1 MLKTLGLITEHLFSQ
16 LINPPQSQD
25 SEPGAIALWL
35 TSRAHAEHIHAGRHS
50 STRESVMIEVHQVTR
65 RFPQQRRPVLD
76 EIDFK
81 LERGSFA
88 FLTGASGAGKSTLL
102 RLLYGA
108 DSPDDGHITIAGH
121 NLRPKDARAL
131 AMVRRRVA
139 VIFQD
144 FRLLKTRTALENV
157 RVVLELRGVDRK
169 LAHRRAMEALD
180 DVGIGS
186 LAKRRVPQLSGGE
199 QQRVAIARAL
209 VGDPQVLLCDE
220 PTGNLDEALSLQVLG
235 LIDLA
240 SSRGATVLVATHD
253 SEILR
258 RFPHPTYHLKDGRLE
273 RRSG

>member
-1 MLKTLGLITEHLFSQ
+1 
-16 LINPPQSQD
+16 
-25 SEPGAIALWL
+25 
-35 TSRAHAEHIHAGRHS
+35 
-50 STRESVMIEVHQVTR
+50 MIEVHQVTR

-258 RFPHPTYHLKDGRLE
+258 RFPHPTYHLQDGRLE

>member
-1 MLKTLGLITEHLFSQ
+1 
-16 LINPPQSQD
+16 
-25 SEPGAIALWL
+25 
-35 TSRAHAEHIHAGRHS
+35 
-50 STRESVMIEVHQVTR
+50 MIEVHQVTR

-76 EIDFK
+76 EIDLK

-88 FLTGASGAGKSTLL
+88 FLT
-102 RLLYGA
+102 
-108 DSPDDGHITIAGH
+108 
-121 NLRPKDARAL
+121 
-131 AMVRRRVA
+131 RRVA

-144 FRLLKTRTALENV
+144 FRLLKSRTALENV
-157 RVVLELRGVDRK
+157 RIVLELRGVDQK
-169 LAHRRAMEALD
+169 VAHRRAMAALD

-253 SEILR
+253 SDILR
-258 RFPHPTYHLKDGRLE
+258 RFPHPTYHLEAGTLGR
-273 RRSG
+273 RRG

>member
-1 MLKTLGLITEHLFSQ
+1 
-16 LINPPQSQD
+16 
-25 SEPGAIALWL
+25 
-35 TSRAHAEHIHAGRHS
+35 
-50 STRESVMIEVHQVTR
+50 MIEVRQVTR
-65 RFPQQRRPVLD
+65 RFPQQKNPVLD
-76 EIDFK
+76 HLNLK

-108 DSPDDGHITIAGH
+108 DSPDQGEITVAGH
-121 NLRPKDARAL
+121 TLRPPRHAPRHGETTRGGHLPGLSAPPP
-131 AMVRRRVA
+131 A
-139 VIFQD
+139 
-144 FRLLKTRTALENV
+144 RTALENV
-157 RVVLELRGVDRK
+157 QIVLELRGEERRQV
-169 LAHRRAMEALD
+169 HRRAMQALD
-180 DVGIGS
+180 DVGIGH
-186 LAKRRVPQLSGGE
+186 LAKRRVPRLSGGE

-253 SEILR
+253 TEILR
-258 RFPHPTYHLKDGRLE
+258 RFPHPTYHLEGGQLE

>member
-1 MLKTLGLITEHLFSQ
+1 
-16 LINPPQSQD
+16 
-25 SEPGAIALWL
+25 
-35 TSRAHAEHIHAGRHS
+35 
-50 STRESVMIEVHQVTR
+50 MIEIHQVTR

-76 EIDFK
+76 EVDLK

-108 DSPDDGHITIAGH
+108 DSPDEGHITIAGH
-121 NLRPKDARAL
+121 NLKPQDARAL

-157 RVVLELRGVDRK
+157 RVVLELRGVDRR

-258 RFPHPTYHLKDGRLE
+258 RFPHPTYHLEAGKLE

>member
-1 MLKTLGLITEHLFSQ
+1 
-16 LINPPQSQD
+16 
-25 SEPGAIALWL
+25 
-35 TSRAHAEHIHAGRHS
+35 
-50 STRESVMIEVHQVTR
+50 MIEVHQVTR

-76 EIDFK
+76 EIDLK

-108 DSPDDGHITIAGH
+108 DTPDEGQITIAGH
-121 NLRPKDARAL
+121 NLRPLDARAL

-144 FRLLKTRTALENV
+144 FRLLKSRTALENV
-157 RVVLELRGVDRK
+157 RIVLELRGVDQK
-169 LAHRRAMEALD
+169 VAHRRAMAALD

-253 SEILR
+253 SDILR
-258 RFPHPTYHLKDGRLE
+258 RFPHPTYHLEAGTLGR
-273 RRSG
+273 RRG

>member
-1 MLKTLGLITEHLFSQ
+1 
-16 LINPPQSQD
+16 
-25 SEPGAIALWL
+25 
-35 TSRAHAEHIHAGRHS
+35 
-50 STRESVMIEVHQVTR
+50 MIEVRQVTR
-65 RFPQQRRPVLD
+65 RFPQQKNPVLD
-76 EIDFK
+76 HLNLK

-108 DSPDDGHITIAGH
+108 DSPDRGEITVAGH
-121 NLRPKDARAL
+121 TLRPHDTRAL

-144 FRLLKTRTALENV
+144 FRLLPARTALENV
-157 RVVLELRGVDRK
+157 QIVLELRGEERRQV
-169 LAHRRAMEALD
+169 HRRAMQALD
-180 DVGIGS
+180 DVGIGH

-253 SEILR
+253 TEILR
-258 RFPHPTYHLKDGRLE
+258 RFPHPTYHLEGGQLE

>member
-258 RFPHPTYHLKDGRLE
+258 RFPHPTYHLQDGRLE

>member
-1 MLKTLGLITEHLFSQ
+1 
-16 LINPPQSQD
+16 
-25 SEPGAIALWL
+25 
-35 TSRAHAEHIHAGRHS
+35 
-50 STRESVMIEVHQVTR
+50 MIEVQNVTR
-65 RFPQQRRPVLD
+65 RFPQQQRPVLD
-76 EIDFK
+76 GVDLK

-108 DSPDDGHITIAGH
+108 DQPNEGQVTVAGH
-121 NLRPKDARAL
+121 DLRPNDARAL

-144 FRLLKTRTALENV
+144 FRLLRDRSALENV
-157 RVVLELRGVDRK
+157 RVVLELRGIERK
-169 LAHRRAMEALD
+169 LAQRRAMEALD
-180 DVGIGS
+180 DVGIGD

-220 PTGNLDEALSLQVLG
+220 PTGNLDEALSLQVLS

-258 RFPHPTYHLKDGRLE
+258 RFPHPTYHLEEGILE
-273 RRSG
+273 RRTG